1 MDNLNQYFSDAE
13 ENISNE
19 FMSANG
25 VNEWDDAFDFGGN
38 EEEYY
43 NASGVADAS
52 ASQPYILSLYN
63 SSTSAAASVEIGN
76 AFKAITGNGTTNN
89 AGNTLTIAYTMGIS
103 GVTYLE
109 WLWQTTTKP
118 FVVGLTYLQM
128 DGSSSGVLQTIVVKV
143 VDANGNQQQK
153 TLVPTIDPYQ
163 NQSDITVLKHTY
175 KFDGFTSLTVN
186 EIAGGKTLKVY
197 LFPSET
203 ASAGRALTGNAI
215 ARGYSNPNVVRQD
228 KIVLGQGV
236 ARALR
241 G

>member
-1 MDNLNQYFSDAE
+1 MENLDRYFSDAE

-25 VNEWDDAFDFGGN
+25 VNEWDDSFDFGGN

-43 NASGVADAS
+43 NASGDADAS
-52 ASQPYILSLYN
+52 SSQPYIISLYN
-63 SSTSAAASVEIGN
+63 SSSQDISSVIVGAAYT
-76 AFKAITGNGTTNN
+76 AISTIGTT
-89 AGNTLTIAYTMGIS
+89 AELGNTAGISYTMGIS

-163 NQSDITVLKHTY
+163 NQTDITVLKHTY

-186 EIAGGKTLKVY
+186 SIATTKTLKIY

-203 ASAGRALTGNAI
+203 ASAGRALTGNSI

>member
-1 MDNLNQYFSDAE
+1 MQTV
-13 ENISNE
+13 I
-19 FMSANG
+19 
-25 VNEWDDAFDFGGN
+25 
-38 EEEYY
+38 
-43 NASGVADAS
+43 
-52 ASQPYILSLYN
+52 
-63 SSTSAAASVEIGN
+63 
-76 AFKAITGNGTTNN
+76 NN
-89 AGNTLTIAYTMGIS
+89 
-103 GVTYLE
+103 
-109 WLWQTTTKP
+109 K
-118 FVVGLTYLQM
+118 
-128 DGSSSGVLQTIVVKV
+128 
-143 VDANGNQQQK
+143 K

-186 EIAGGKTLKVY
+186 EIAGAKTLKVY

-203 ASAGRALTGNAI
+203 ASAGRALTGNSI